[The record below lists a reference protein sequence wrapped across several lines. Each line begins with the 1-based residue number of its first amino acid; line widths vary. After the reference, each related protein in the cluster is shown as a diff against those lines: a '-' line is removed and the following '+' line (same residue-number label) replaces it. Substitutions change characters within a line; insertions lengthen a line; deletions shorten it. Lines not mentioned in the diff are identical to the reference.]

1 MPYKN
6 QNILIGQKTHSSTNE
21 RVGQA
26 IKCYIHLPY
35 ATAHMITVEQWKNF
49 GHANSGV
56 NDDSTI
62 TQKFYYCF
70 FKLSNGRIME
80 VMEAENFDDQGNP
93 IGNSIHVYS
102 EPRFDFNGTFEDYWE
117 SQWTYDVEKYD
128 FTDPTAD
135 EEHLVKEFY
144 LALNNYDK

>member
-1 MPYKN
+1 
-6 QNILIGQKTHSSTNE
+6 
-21 RVGQA
+21 
-26 IKCYIHLPY
+26 
-35 ATAHMITVEQWKNF
+35 MITVEQWKNF
-49 GHANSGV
+49 GHANSGI
-56 NDDSTI
+56 NDDGTI

-80 VMEAENFDDQGNP
+80 VMEAENFDDNGNP
-93 IGNSIHVYS
+93 IGNSLHVYS

>member
-1 MPYKN
+1 MPNKN
-6 QNILIGQKTHSSTNE
+6 KRRLIGQKTHSSINK

-26 IKCYIHLPY
+26 IEYYIHLPY

-56 NDDSTI
+56 NDGGTI

-70 FKLSNGRIME
+70 IKLSNSRIMQVLE
-80 VMEAENFDDQGNP
+80 VENFDDHGSP
-93 IGNSIHVYS
+93 IGNSLHVYS

-117 SQWTYDVEKYD
+117 SQWTYDTDKND
-128 FTDPTAD
+128 FTDPT
-135 EEHLVKEFY
+135 EEEVEISIEYYSKNF
-144 LALNNYDK
+144 K